1 MQALPSVEPFLQ
13 AGAPERK
20 FRSKSNCLLLY
31 PANTGSLRGPVPN
44 TLRRLISAV
53 NAFPLKFTTRRPPA
67 GNFHTTRTMVFWC
80 PLVATK
86 SCMNERS
93 DLGSE
98 AASMPMFPYSIR
110 GRLQLRARLRE
121 VRLRLYAAIVECGCW
136 KGGMSA
142 ALIEIGGFQRDY
154 YFFDSF
160 EGLPPRRPSMVV
172 LRLLGRPTRPRRRI
186 TTIAQRALM
195 TFAGQYVEPD
205 VPNFHPRLQS
215 SRRFPPFLR
224 RRSQFS
230 ASMRI
235 GMIPLWNVCGSFGTS
250 FCPTV

>member
-1 MQALPSVEPFLQ
+1 
-13 AGAPERK
+13 
-20 FRSKSNCLLLY
+20 
-31 PANTGSLRGPVPN
+31 
-44 TLRRLISAV
+44 
-53 NAFPLKFTTRRPPA
+53 
-67 GNFHTTRTMVFWC
+67 
-80 PLVATK
+80 
-86 SCMNERS
+86 
-93 DLGSE
+93 
-98 AASMPMFPYSIR
+98 MPMFPYSIR

-121 VRLRLYAAIVECGCW
+121 VRLRLYATIVECGCW

-215 SRRFPPFLR
+215 SRRFSPFLR
-224 RRSQFS
+224 RHIAVLRLDADWYDSTMECLRKFWDFVLSDGLILIDDYYTWDGCSRALHAFLSELEGIRQAPSDHGAF
-230 ASMRI
+230 I
-235 GMIPLWNVCGSFGTS
+235 TKL
-250 FCPTV
+250 PTGLHPVWMTRG

>member
-1 MQALPSVEPFLQ
+1 MSDPVITVENASSPSIEPFLQ

-31 PANTGSLRGPVPN
+31 PANTGSLRGPVPD

-98 AASMPMFPYSIR
+98 AASMPMFTYSIR

-121 VRLRLYAAIVECGCW
+121 VRLRLYATIVECGCW

-160 EGLPPRRPSMVV
+160 EGLPPAKAIDGPAALAWQADTASPSYHDNCTASIDDFRRTVRRTGCPEFPS
-172 LRLLGRPTRPRRRI
+172 T
-186 TTIAQRALM
+186 
-195 TFAGQYVEPD
+195 
-205 VPNFHPRLQS
+205 S
-215 SRRFPPFLR
+215 S
-224 RRSQFS
+224 
-230 ASMRI
+230 I
-235 GMIPLWNVCGSFGTS
+235 E
-250 FCPTV
+250 